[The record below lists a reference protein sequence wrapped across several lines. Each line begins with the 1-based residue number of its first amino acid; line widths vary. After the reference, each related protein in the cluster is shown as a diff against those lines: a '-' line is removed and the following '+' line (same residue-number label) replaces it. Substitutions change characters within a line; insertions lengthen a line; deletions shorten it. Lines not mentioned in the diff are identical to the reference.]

1 MNHYE
6 LIYIVNPQQ
15 AKESKLFD
23 KCKEQISSVSGVL
36 HRSEDIGLRDLSY
49 QIDDCSKGHYFLLNF
64 ECQPEN
70 LKEIENL
77 FKFNESILRSSIV
90 KKRKAESE
98 TSALMTQTK
107 DQSSSSQET
116 TLESVKKEAEVK
128 EETKEETKE
137 ENKASDDSQEQKQNE
152 SNDSTEDK

>member
-98 TSALMTQTK
+98 TSALMAQTK
-107 DQSSSSQET
+107 DQSSRSQET
-116 TLESVKKEAEVK
+116 TLESVKKEAEV
-128 EETKEETKE
+128 KEETKE

>member
-77 FKFNESILRSSIV
+77 FKFNESILRSSII

-128 EETKEETKE
+128 EETKEE
-137 ENKASDDSQEQKQNE
+137 NKASNDSQEQKQNE

>member
-128 EETKEETKE
+128 EDAKE

>member
-49 QIDDCSKGHYFLLNF
+49 QIDDCTKGHYFLLNF

-128 EETKEETKE
+128 EETKEE
-137 ENKASDDSQEQKQNE
+137 NKASDDSQEQKQNE
-152 SNDSTEDK
+152 SNDSTEDT

>member
-49 QIDDCSKGHYFLLNF
+49 QIDDCTKGHYFLLNF

-98 TSALMTQTK
+98 TSALMAQTK

-128 EETKEETKE
+128 EETKEE
-137 ENKASDDSQEQKQNE
+137 NKASDDSQEQKQNE

>member
-116 TLESVKKEAEVK
+116 ALESVKKEAEVK
-128 EETKEETKE
+128 EETKEENKE
-137 ENKASDDSQEQKQNE
+137 SDDSQEQKQNE

>member
-116 TLESVKKEAEVK
+116 TLETVKKEAEVK
-128 EETKEETKE
+128 EETKEE
-137 ENKASDDSQEQKQNE
+137 NKTSDDSQEQKQNE

>member
-98 TSALMTQTK
+98 TSALMAQTK
-107 DQSSSSQET
+107 DQSSSSQAT

-128 EETKEETKE
+128 EETKEE
-137 ENKASDDSQEQKQNE
+137 NKAGDDSQEQKQNE

>member
-116 TLESVKKEAEVK
+116 TLESVKKETEVK
-128 EETKEETKE
+128 EDTKE

>member
-49 QIDDCSKGHYFLLNF
+49 QIDDCTKGHYFLLNF

-128 EETKEETKE
+128 EETKEE
-137 ENKASDDSQEQKQNE
+137 NKAGDDSQEQKQNE

>member
-49 QIDDCSKGHYFLLNF
+49 QIDDCTKGHYFLLNF

-128 EETKEETKE
+128 EETKEE
-137 ENKASDDSQEQKQNE
+137 NKASDDSQEQKQDE